1 MHPDAQDAL
10 IVKSAFP
17 DNPSFFSHTNNKWP
31 KLIFGIFIVMM
42 LLQCMFYLLKM
53 HLLMKIPD
61 AENFTDVT
69 LVTDAVMEFMVEVVM
84 EVLVDEK
91 VDKVD
96 EKVDKDEEE
105 RF

>member
-1 MHPDAQDAL
+1 
-10 IVKSAFP
+10 
-17 DNPSFFSHTNNKWP
+17 
-31 KLIFGIFIVMM
+31 
-42 LLQCMFYLLKM
+42 
-53 HLLMKIPD
+53 MKIPD

-96 EKVDKDEEE
+96 EKVDKMDKDEEE

>member
-17 DNPSFFSHTNNKWP
+17 DNPSFFPHTNNKWP
-31 KLIFGIFIVMM
+31 KLICWYFYRHDACSEYV
-42 LLQCMFYLLKM
+42 LLMNM